1 MSSVAK
7 KENYKKQ
14 ESANQMRI
22 ISLKPYFISEI
33 TVKKRIMDYF
43 TLFLVDYDYGH
54 TKEGFNKSSTS
65 ILKFNH

>member
-14 ESANQMRI
+14 ESANQMCI

-33 TVKKRIMDYF
+33 TVKKKELWIILHYF
-43 TLFLVDYDYGH
+43 
-54 TKEGFNKSSTS
+54 
-65 ILKFNH
+65 